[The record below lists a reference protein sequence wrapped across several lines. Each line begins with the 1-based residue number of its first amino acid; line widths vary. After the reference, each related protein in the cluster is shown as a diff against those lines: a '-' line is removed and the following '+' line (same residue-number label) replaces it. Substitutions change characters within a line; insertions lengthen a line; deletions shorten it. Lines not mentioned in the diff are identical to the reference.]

1 MDIKFGTDGWRDIM
15 GQGFNIQT
23 VRECI
28 QGLSNYLINT
38 NQNNK
43 ILSNQIRSGSY
54 DTNLNG
60 QIADILSKDV
70 AERLKAS
77 NPDFIMHG
85 SFSQY
90 TAS

>member
-43 ILSNQIRSGSY
+43 PIIVGYDTRKDSAIYAKEVEKILS
-54 DTNLNG
+54 
-60 QIADILSKDV
+60 
-70 AERLKAS
+70 
-77 NPDFIMHG
+77 
-85 SFSQY
+85 FSREK
-90 TAS
+90 

>member
-43 ILSNQIRSGSY
+43 PIIVGY
-54 DTNLNG
+54 DTRKDSDFY
-60 QIADILSKDV
+60 AKEVAKIL
-70 AERLKAS
+70 
-77 NPDFIMHG
+77 
-85 SFSQY
+85 
-90 TAS
+90 TANSIPCLLSDKFHQHLLLVLV